1 MVDSPWHAEPASGTG
16 PAFRGCRAPPA
27 GRQAR
32 NQAAAAEAEA
42 KAKAKAQE
50 PGRPRL
56 GEPRL
61 PKEARRSGG
70 RARGP
75 QSSALGTPAKS
86 SGAATGELVRVETW
100 NADTGAARPARALRP
115 RLPPLWTR
123 GLGSAAGIVWPL
135 GTRRRLAGPGCAVG
149 VMERVLEDEAADG
162 QASQLPL
169 SGRMP
174 WVLGGGCW

>member
-1 MVDSPWHAEPASGTG
+1 VVDSPWHAEPASGTG

-61 PKEARRSGG
+61 PKEARRTGG

-86 SGAATGELVRVETW
+86 SGAATGELLCAWKPGTLTQ
-100 NADTGAARPARALRP
+100 AQPARHARCAPASRP
-115 RLPPLWTR
+115 F
-123 GLGSAAGIVWPL
+123 
-135 GTRRRLAGPGCAVG
+135 GPGTWGA
-149 VMERVLEDEAADG
+149 RR
-162 QASQLPL
+162 AS
-169 SGRMP
+169 SGP
-174 WVLGGGCW
+174 WELGGGWRGRGVRWGSRDVF

>member
-16 PAFRGCRAPPA
+16 PAFRGCRAPPV

-61 PKEARRSGG
+61 PKEARRTGG

-86 SGAATGELVRVETW
+86 SGAPTGELVRVETW
-100 NADTGAARPARALRP
+100 NADTGAARPARACAPASRP
-115 RLPPLWTR
+115 F
-123 GLGSAAGIVWPL
+123 
-135 GTRRRLAGPGCAVG
+135 GPGAWG
-149 VMERVLEDEAADG
+149 ARR
-162 QASQLPL
+162 AS
-169 SGRMP
+169 SGP
-174 WVLGGGCW
+174 WELGGGWRGRGVRWGSRDVF